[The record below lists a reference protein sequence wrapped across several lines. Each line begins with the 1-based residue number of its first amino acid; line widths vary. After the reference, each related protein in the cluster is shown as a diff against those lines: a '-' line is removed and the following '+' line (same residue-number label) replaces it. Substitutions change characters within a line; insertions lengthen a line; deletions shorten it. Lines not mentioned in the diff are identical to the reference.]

1 MSLLSAEVIL
11 TSVRAFHVPAN
22 LTPEFNKKYREYK
35 DAKSP
40 AQKIRLLK
48 ELIGLAPKHKG
59 TENLLARLK
68 KTLSRLEDKQEAER
82 RAKKARSRK
91 GIRKVA
97 PLVVI
102 VGPPNSGKTTLF
114 REFTGEGE
122 PAEHPFSTQEPETAV
137 GFYRGARLQFI
148 DCPSFDFS
156 YANNADVVL
165 LTVPDRK
172 LESKY
177 PRHVVAA
184 GKSREEILQQVWE
197 KLGLIR
203 VYTETG
209 KEPMLLKRGAT
220 VKDAA
225 EEIHKTLVKR
235 FQWARVTRAGR
246 TFRVGLDFPLQE
258 GDVVW
263 IKSA

>member
-1 MSLLSAEVIL
+1 
-11 TSVRAFHVPAN
+11 VPAN
-22 LTPEFNKKYREYK
+22 LTPEFNKKYREYQ
-35 DAKSP
+35 DAKTP
-40 AQKIRLLK
+40 QQKSRLLR

-68 KTLSRLEDKQEAER
+68 KSLSKLESRQEAER
-82 RAKKARSRK
+82 RAKKARSHK

-97 PLVVI
+97 PLVVL

-114 REFTGEGE
+114 KEFTGEGK
-122 PAEHPFSTQEPETAV
+122 PAKHPFSTQQARTAI
-137 GFYRGARLQFI
+137 GRYGDARLQFI

-165 LTVPDRK
+165 LTAPDAAVETKFRNKTIVP
-172 LESKY
+172 
-177 PRHVVAA
+177 AA
-184 GKSREEILQQVWE
+184 STPEKTLRRVWK

-209 KEPMLLKRGAT
+209 DEPMLLKKGAT
-220 VKDAA
+220 IEDAA
-225 EEIHKTLVKR
+225 RDIHKT
-235 FQWARVTRAGR
+235 FAEHFEWARVRRRGR
-246 TFRVGLDFPLQE
+246 TFRVGLDFKLRE

-263 IKSA
+263 MKSSL